1 MSVTS
6 EMDLDFL
13 KKRAEQVGCWCRRH
27 RECDPVRGD
36 LYLMERKTQRN
47 PNPVTY
53 VKYAT
58 VAEVEEALTVIEQE
72 TFRRDFSPRPAGRS
86 GVDATKNARPTK

>member
-13 KKRAEQVGCWCRRH
+13 KKRAAAVGFYVNRH

-36 LYLMERKTQRN
+36 LYLMERKTYRN
-47 PNPVTY
+47 PNPVTL

-58 VAEVEEALTVIEQE
+58 VAEVEEALMIIEQE
-72 TFRRDFSPRPAGRS
+72 TFGRQ
-86 GVDATKNARPTK
+86 NNE